1 MNKWMHRK
9 GRTFLVFLLVL
20 VLGLSG
26 IGGFCDVPYV
36 KAEVSENG
44 LNLPATVTATKLN
57 VRKRP
62 SIDAPQLKYKK
73 APVYLTQGKPVT
85 ILSEAMM
92 NGTKWYQ
99 ITFSYNGKNKTG
111 FAMAQYIKLT
121 MNSTNISGTISNSA
135 GEASTTLY
143 KKANVS
149 GGAVLSGN
157 KGLKDGQKVT
167 ILKEKTAGDT
177 KWFKLSVKVGGTR
190 YRGFA
195 MAANVALKRS
205 DGVRQGIVND
215 EPLNVRVGAGTEN
228 AVLQY
233 GGGAIRLSKGTEVK
247 ILGQKKKNGVKW
259 YQVSFKYKNVT
270 LSGFVM
276 GEYIDIKKKEDD
288 KEDVKPSP
296 TVTPEPDQPTSSSAI
311 KVSDGAVA
319 TPSPATVTDGDFSK
333 TLSAFPADYQGLLMA
348 LHEKYP
354 SWQFTAYRT
363 GLDWEKAVSNENVIG
378 RNLIPNAKGVEWKSI
393 LEGAYNWSTD
403 SFVPFDGT
411 NWVTCSQ
418 SCLEYY
424 MDPRNF
430 LTADGIFQFENLSYN
445 SENQTLAGI
454 NKILAGTALSGKS
467 YTYTDQAGT
476 SVTKTYA
483 ETFLEAARNSGVSPY
498 YLASRTKQ
506 EVLSGMTL
514 SNSVTGKVS
523 GYEGYYN
530 FYNIGANNSTV
541 SGQNV
546 INGLVFAKN
555 GDGMSASDQD
565 KYLIPWN
572 NPYNAIV
579 GGAKYIGNNY
589 INRGQ
594 NTIYLQKFNVTAYSR
609 YSHQYMANVEAAKAE
624 AQKIYSA
631 YMDLGN
637 ISAIFSIPVY
647 ENMPAAP
654 APIPSGGKNPNNWLK
669 SLSVQDGT
677 NKTNLSLSPAFK
689 VNAEENVSY
698 TINVGAEVSKVNMKA
713 SAVSPL
719 ASVSGTGAVTLKK
732 GTNTIVVKV
741 TSEAGTV
748 REYTI
753 TINKTA

>member
-1 MNKWMHRK
+1 MIKWMQKKDKR
-9 GRTFLVFLLVL
+9 LLALLLVI
-20 VLGLSG
+20 VIGLSSVC
-26 IGGFCDVPYV
+26 GFSSASYV

-62 SIDAPQLKYKK
+62 SIEAPQLKYKK

-85 ILSEAMM
+85 ILSEAVM

-99 ITFSYNGKNKTG
+99 VTFSYNGKDKTG

-135 GEASTTLY
+135 GEKTTTLY

-149 GGAVLSGN
+149 GGAVLTGN
-157 KGLKDGQKVT
+157 SGLKDGQKVT
-167 ILKEKTAGDT
+167 ILKEKTVGDT

-195 MAANVALKRS
+195 MANHVALKRS
-205 DGVRQGIVND
+205 SGVRLGVVND

-233 GGGAIRLSKGTEVK
+233 GGEPIRLSKGTEVK

-259 YQVSFKYKNVT
+259 YQVSFKHNNVT

-276 GEYIDIKKKEDD
+276 GEYIDLKSSGDD
-288 KEDVKPSP
+288 ENTK
-296 TVTPEPDQPTSSSAI
+296 PEPTTSPQPTQTASPGGVT
-311 KVSDGAVA
+311 VSEGAVS
-319 TPSPATVTDGDFSK
+319 TPVPTPVTDGDFAK
-333 TLSAFPADYQGLLMA
+333 TLAAFPADYQVLLTA

-354 SWQFTAYRT
+354 SWQFTAYNT
-363 GLDWEKAVSNENVIG
+363 GLDWDKAVSNENVVG
-378 RNLIPNAKGVEWKSI
+378 LNLISNAKGVEWKSI
-393 LEGAYNWSTD
+393 LEGAYDWSKD
-403 SFVPFDGT
+403 SFIPFDGS

-445 SENQTLAGI
+445 SENQNLTGI
-454 NKILAGTALSGKS
+454 NKILAGTALAGAS
-467 YTYTDQAGT
+467 YTYVDSSGA
-476 SVTKTYA
+476 SLTKTYA
-483 ETFLEAARNSGVSPY
+483 ETFLEAAKASGVSPY

-555 GDGMSASDQD
+555 GNNMSAADME
-565 KYLIPWN
+565 KYMIPWN

-647 ENMPAAP
+647 NNMPASP

-669 SLSVQDGT
+669 SLSVQDSST
-677 NKTNLSLSPAFK
+677 KKDLALSPAFRVASEGNDSYSVTVGSDVTK
-689 VNAEENVSY
+689 VN
-698 TINVGAEVSKVNMKA
+698 IKA
-713 SAVSPL
+713 NAVSSL
-719 ASVSGTGAVTLKK
+719 STVSGTGAVTLKK

-748 REYTI
+748 REYTL

>member
-1 MNKWMHRK
+1 MNKWMQKK
-9 GRTFLVFLLVL
+9 GKRIFALLLVL

-26 IGGFCDVPYV
+26 VCGFSGTVSV

-44 LNLPATVTATKLN
+44 LNLPAAVTATKLN

-62 SIDAPQLKYKK
+62 SIEAPQLKYKK
-73 APVYLTQGKPVT
+73 APVYLTLGKPVT

-92 NGTKWYQ
+92 DGTKWYQ
-99 ITFSYNGKNKTG
+99 VTFSYNGKNKTG

-143 KKANVS
+143 KKANIS
-149 GGAVLSGN
+149 GGAILSG
-157 KGLKDGQKVT
+157 KQGLKDGQKVT
-167 ILKEKTAGDT
+167 ILKEKTVGNT
-177 KWFKLSVKVGGTR
+177 KWFKLSVKVGNTR

-195 MAANVALKRS
+195 MADHVALKRS
-205 DGVRQGIVND
+205 SGVRLGIVND

-228 AVLQY
+228 EVLQY
-233 GGGAIRLSKGTEVK
+233 GGGPIRLSKGTEVK

-259 YQVSFKYKNVT
+259 YQVSFRYKDVT

-276 GEYIDIKKKEDD
+276 GEYIDLKKNEDEKE
-288 KEDVKPSP
+288 KPAP
-296 TVTPEPDQPTSSSAI
+296 TDSPEPTESVSSGAVT
-311 KVSDGAVA
+311 VSDGAIA
-319 TPSPATVTDGDFSK
+319 TPSPVPVTDGDFAKS
-333 TLSAFPADYQGLLMA
+333 LSAFPADYQGLLTA

-363 GLDWEKAVSNENVIG
+363 GLDWEKVISNENVVG
-378 RNLIPNAKGVEWKSI
+378 LNLIPNAKGVEWKSI
-393 LEGAYNWSTD
+393 LDGAYDWSTD
-403 SFVPFDGT
+403 SFIPFDGT

-445 SENQTLAGI
+445 SENQNLEGI
-454 NKILAGTALSGKS
+454 NKILAGTALANAS
-467 YTYTDQAGT
+467 YTYTDQSGA

-483 ETFLEAARNSGVSPY
+483 ETFLEAAKSSGVSPY

-555 GDGMSASDQD
+555 GDGMSAADQD
-565 KYLIPWN
+565 KYMIPWN

-631 YMDLGN
+631 YKDLGN

-647 ENMPAAP
+647 EKMPAAP

-669 SLSVQDGT
+669 SLTVQDVDT
-677 NKTNLSLSPAFK
+677 KKNLALSPAFK
-689 VNAEENVSY
+689 VNAEENASY
-698 TINVGAEVSKVNMKA
+698 SITAGAEVGKVNIKA
-713 SAVSPL
+713 NAVSAL
-719 ASVSGTGAVTLKK
+719 ATVSGTGEITLKK
-732 GTNTIVVKV
+732 GTNEIIVKV

-748 REYTI
+748 KEYKITI
-753 TINKTA
+753 TKTA

>member
-1 MNKWMHRK
+1 MKKWMQKKEKR
-9 GRTFLVFLLVL
+9 FFALLLVI
-20 VLGLSG
+20 VFGLSSVC
-26 IGGFCDVPYV
+26 GFSGASYV

-57 VRKRP
+57 VRKKP
-62 SIDAPQLKYKK
+62 SIEAAQLKYKK
-73 APVYLTQGKPVT
+73 APIYLTQGKPVT
-85 ILSEAMM
+85 ILSEAVM

-99 ITFSYNGKNKTG
+99 VTFSYNGKNKTG

-135 GEASTTLY
+135 GEKTTTLY

-149 GGAVLSGN
+149 GGAVLTGN
-157 KGLKDGQKVT
+157 NGLKDGQKVT
-167 ILKEKTAGDT
+167 ILKEKTVGNT
-177 KWFKLSVKVGGTR
+177 KWFKLSVKVGDTR

-195 MAANVALKRS
+195 IADHVALKRS
-205 DGVRQGIVND
+205 SGVRLGVVND

-233 GGGAIRLSKGTEVK
+233 GGGPIRLSKGTEVK

-259 YQVSFKYKNVT
+259 YQVSFKHNNVT

-276 GEYIDIKKKEDD
+276 GEYIDLKGTEDD
-288 KEDVKPSP
+288 ENTK
-296 TVTPEPDQPTSSSAI
+296 PEPTISPQPSQTASP
-311 KVSDGAVA
+311 GAV
-319 TPSPATVTDGDFSK
+319 TVSEGAVSTTVPT
-333 TLSAFPADYQGLLMA
+333 TLSDADFAKSLAAFPADYQVLLMA

-354 SWQFTAYRT
+354 SWQFTAYNT
-363 GLDWEKAVSNENVIG
+363 GLDWEKAVSNENVVG
-378 RNLIPNAKGVEWKSI
+378 LNLISNAKGVEWKSI
-393 LEGAYNWSTD
+393 LEGAYDWTTD
-403 SFVPFDGT
+403 TFVPFDGT

-445 SENQTLAGI
+445 SENQDLSGI
-454 NKILAGTALSGKS
+454 NKILAGTALAGAS
-467 YTYTDQAGT
+467 YTYVDSSGS

-483 ETFLEAARNSGVSPY
+483 ETFLEAAKASGVSPY
-498 YLASRTKQ
+498 YLASRAKQ
-506 EVLSGMTL
+506 EVLSGTTL

-546 INGLVFAKN
+546 INGLIFAKTGN
-555 GDGMSASDQD
+555 NMSSADME
-565 KYLIPWN
+565 KYMIPWN

-647 ENMPAAP
+647 NNMPASP

-669 SLSVQDGT
+669 SLSVQDSST
-677 NKTNLSLSPAFK
+677 KKELALSPAFRVTSEENASYSITVGADVTK
-689 VNAEENVSY
+689 VN
-698 TINVGAEVSKVNMKA
+698 IKA
-713 SAVSPL
+713 NAVSSL
-719 ASVSGTGAVTLKK
+719 STVSGTGAVTLKK

-748 REYTI
+748 REYTL